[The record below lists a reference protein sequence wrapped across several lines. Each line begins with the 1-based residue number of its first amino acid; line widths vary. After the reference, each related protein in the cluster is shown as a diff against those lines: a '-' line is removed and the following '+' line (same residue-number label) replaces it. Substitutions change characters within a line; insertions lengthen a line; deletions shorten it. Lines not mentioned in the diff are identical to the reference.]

1 MLKLLQITLAALWLV
16 LQSACTDVEQ
26 AEPLRIGFNPWPGYE
41 FIYLAK
47 VKGFY
52 EANDI
57 DVKLVELNALGDV
70 RRAFERGQIDIM
82 ASTMVEVLIAAE
94 NTGRTLNI
102 IAVSDSS
109 NGSDMLLAHKPV
121 TRVAELKGKRV
132 GMEGATVDVLVAG
145 AALRSAGLSFKD
157 VDVVGKAQDDLV
169 ADLEAGRVAAIETYP
184 PYAIQLMKSGRY
196 NKIFDTAKIPGEI
209 VDTIAVDTEV
219 LANRRE
225 DIDLFLEAY
234 FQAFDYF
241 SAHTEESS
249 DIMGKR
255 EGISGAEFREAI
267 AGMEI
272 LGRDAQAPYLL
283 ADGIGGQVLQRA
295 SDSLLASGWLKAPAD
310 IAAFFVSDAGQS
322 TR

>member
-1 MLKLLQITLAALWLV
+1 
-16 LQSACTDVEQ
+16 
-26 AEPLRIGFNPWPGYE
+26 
-41 FIYLAK
+41 
-47 VKGFY
+47 
-52 EANDI
+52 
-57 DVKLVELNALGDV
+57 
-70 RRAFERGQIDIM
+70 
-82 ASTMVEVLIAAE
+82 
-94 NTGRTLNI
+94 
-102 IAVSDSS
+102 
-109 NGSDMLLAHKPV
+109 
-121 TRVAELKGKRV
+121 VAELKGKRV

-209 VDTIAVDTEV
+209 VDTIAVDAEV

-225 DIDLFLEAY
+225 DIDLFLKAY

-295 SDSLLASGWLKAPAD
+295 SDSLLATGWLKAPAD
-310 IAAFFVSDAGQS
+310 IAAFFVSDTGQS